1 MKPAFVH
8 QTLIDLDLQIGI
20 DEGDVGVHDEL
31 RILEDIFRLNTTLR
45 GRLLTRLL
53 YINIPEH

>member
-20 DEGDVGVHDEL
+20 DESDVGVHDEL
-31 RILEDIFRLNTTLR
+31 RILEDIFRLNTTL
-45 GRLLTRLL
+45 GEGLLTRLL

>member
-20 DEGDVGVHDEL
+20 DESDVGLHDEL

-45 GRLLTRLL
+45 ERLLTRLL